1 MKINVPLTL
10 LLFCTFTVR
19 PGMSQNSDVKEVI
32 HENYEYVEELYKY
45 LHANPEL
52 SLQEVKTSERLAEEL
67 SKLGFTVTEGVGGHG
82 IAALL
87 ENGDGPVVL
96 FRSDLDALP
105 MREETDVSFAS
116 TKKAVT
122 ADGQETYVMH
132 ACGHDMHM
140 ATMVGTARV
149 LTELKDQWSG
159 TLIFVGQP
167 AEEILV
173 GARAMI
179 ADGLFERF
187 PEPDYMLAL
196 HVNSALESGHVGF
209 SSGYAYAN
217 VDMGE
222 IIVKG
227 RGGHGAYPELTVDP
241 VVMAAKLV
249 IDLHSTINRETPAT
263 EPVNIS
269 IGSIQGGSAANII
282 PDKVTMKIAINT
294 HNPAVRE
301 NLIRRMKEKM
311 QATGIAAGLP
321 ESEWPELILNENS
334 RVASVYND
342 PDLSEKVRQT
352 FVEILGKENVHET
365 LPFMYGEDFGE
376 FNNEKP
382 HIPAVLFGLGAIASE
397 IITDPEVDI
406 GNIPSTHSPMFL
418 PDIEPTLRTGIFTA
432 SHAIMDLLSQE

>member
-1 MKINVPLTL
+1 MKTNTSLTL
-10 LLFCTFTVR
+10 LLFFTFYVR
-19 PGMSQNSDVKEVI
+19 LGMSQNPDVKELI
-32 HENYEYVEELYKY
+32 HDNYEYVEQLYKY

-52 SLQEVKTSERLAEEL
+52 SLQEEKTSERLVEEL
-67 SKLGFTVTEGVGGHG
+67 TKLGFIVTEGIGGHG
-82 IAALL
+82 IADLF

-105 MREETDVSFAS
+105 MREETDVPFAS
-116 TKKAVT
+116 TKKAIT

-179 ADGLFERF
+179 ADGLFERL

-209 SSGYAYAN
+209 SPGYAYAN

-227 RGGHGAYPELTVDP
+227 RGGHGAYPDLTVDP

-249 IDLHSTINRETPAT
+249 IDLHTTISRETAAT

-269 IGSIQGGSAANII
+269 IGSIQGGSAANI
-282 PDKVTMKIAINT
+282 KIGRA
-294 HNPAVRE
+294 HV
-301 NLIRRMKEKM
+301 
-311 QATGIAAGLP
+311 
-321 ESEWPELILNENS
+321 
-334 RVASVYND
+334 
-342 PDLSEKVRQT
+342 
-352 FVEILGKENVHET
+352 
-365 LPFMYGEDFGE
+365 
-376 FNNEKP
+376 
-382 HIPAVLFGLGAIASE
+382 
-397 IITDPEVDI
+397 
-406 GNIPSTHSPMFL
+406 
-418 PDIEPTLRTGIFTA
+418 
-432 SHAIMDLLSQE
+432 